1 MLSFFAYD
9 IIFAKTSGPAGKF
22 ERQRRLLYFVY
33 FFRLETVV
41 EWCFSQMK
49 IDIVRRNVK
58 EEIFYVGRLRYFVFH
73 IIRANS

>member
-33 FFRLETVV
+33 FFKLETVV

-49 IDIVRRNVK
+49 IDIVRGNAK
-58 EEIFYVGRLRYFVFH
+58 EEIFYLDRLRYSVLH
-73 IIRANS
+73 II

>member
-33 FFRLETVV
+33 FFKLETVV

-49 IDIVRRNVK
+49 MDIVRRNVK
-58 EEIFYVGRLRYFVFH
+58 ETLLILVTDLGEIFYVGG
-73 IIRANS
+73 